1 MENRVIELSWELLK
15 SVPNAPLTT
24 GGSQT
29 QQAQNAGL
37 QKKKPLEGGKN
48 LPFSN
53 LKFLE

>member
-1 MENRVIELSWELLK
+1 MGNRVIELSWELLK